1 MSPTCA
7 SFLPDAAAGAA
18 GWDAAD
24 AAAADA
30 TDAAAAF
37 TGRAFRQ
44 EAAYFSSSL
53 WKR

>member
-1 MSPTCA
+1 MLFTWA
-7 SFLPDAAAGAA
+7 SFLPDAVAGAV
-18 GWDAAD
+18 GCDAA
-24 AAAADA
+24 AADAADA

-37 TGRAFRQ
+37 TGRALRQ